1 MTGTLFLI
9 PNTLGYNEGQ
19 QDGLL
24 AKIIPDTVQS
34 MSAQLSYFVAENAK
48 TTRAYLKFLGQH
60 HPLKLA
66 MQDIQISELNVNTPA
81 QALVLCRGG
90 DLVEERAWR
99 VISRLPVDAG
109 GQCFLYG
116 VINEL
121 VYGA

>member
-81 QALVLCRGG
+81 QALVLCRGTTHSTNRHHRTHRT
-90 DLVEERAWR
+90 RAR
-99 VISRLPVDAG
+99 YRLSHR
-109 GQCFLYG
+109 CRHRLR
-116 VINEL
+116 
-121 VYGA
+121 